1 MVKKKNKKKTEKP
14 NVLIMVVLL
23 IFDVTQEIWYFHV
36 RFESINMPRYFMHL
50 LVEDDKLTSVNIKYL
65 EG

>member
-1 MVKKKNKKKTEKP
+1 MVKEKKKKPKKP
-14 NVLIMVVLL
+14 NVLIMVFLL
-23 IFDVTQEIWYFHV
+23 IFDVTQEMWYFHV

-50 LVEDDKLTSVNIKYL
+50 LDEDDKLISVNIKYL